1 VSEFFDEVDE
11 EVRRDQLKKLWD
23 RHSLLIISVAILIV
37 AAVGGW
43 RGYQYWQN
51 KQAAEAG
58 ARFEA
63 ALKLSDDN
71 KHAEAEEAFNQI
83 IAAAPPGYRMLAR
96 FQAAAQIATHDR
108 PAAVKAYDAIA
119 ADTSL
124 GQTERDLAQLRASSL
139 LVDTTRYA
147 EIRQRLEPLSGQ
159 DRTYH
164 HSARELLALSAWHG
178 NDAAATR
185 QWVDL
190 ITTDSDTPASLR
202 ARIESLRAL
211 LPPAAKS

>member
-11 EVRRDQLKKLWD
+11 EVRREQLKKLWD
-23 RHSLLIISVAILIV
+23 RYNWLIISVAILVV

-51 KQAAEAG
+51 KLASEAG
-58 ARFEA
+58 AQFEA

-71 KHAEAEEAFNQI
+71 KHTEAEAAFNKVI
-83 IAAAPPGYRMLAR
+83 ETAPFGYRMLAR
-96 FQAAAQIATHDR
+96 FRAAAEIEARDK

-124 GQTERDLAQLRASSL
+124 GQTERDLAQLRASGL
-139 LVDTTRYA
+139 LVDTAPYA
-147 EIRQRLEPLSGQ
+147 EIKQRLEPLSAQ
-159 DRTYH
+159 DRTFH
-164 HSARELLALSAWHG
+164 HSARELLALSAWRG
-178 NDAAATR
+178 NDTTATR

-202 ARIESLRAL
+202 TRIESLKAL

>member
-11 EVRRDQLKKLWD
+11 EVRREQLKKLWD
-23 RHSLLIISVAILIV
+23 RYNWLIVSLAILIV

-43 RGYQYWQN
+43 RGYQYWQA

-71 KHAEAEEAFNQI
+71 KHAEAEEAFNKI
-83 IAAAPPGYRMLAR
+83 IATAPSGYRMLAR
-96 FQAAAQIATHDR
+96 FQAAAQLVARDR
-108 PAAVKAYDAIA
+108 AAAVKAYDAIA
-119 ADTSL
+119 ADTGL
-124 GQTERDLAQLRASSL
+124 RQTERDLAQLRASAL
-139 LVDTTRYA
+139 LIDTAPYT
-147 EIRQRLEPLSGQ
+147 EIKQRLEPLSAQ
-159 DRTYH
+159 DRTFH
-164 HSARELLALSAWHG
+164 HSARELLALSAWRG
-178 NDAAATR
+178 SDTTATR
-185 QWVDL
+185 QWIDL
-190 ITTDSDTPASLR
+190 ITTDSDTPANLR

>member
-11 EVRRDQLKKLWD
+11 EVRREQLKRLWD
-23 RHSLLIISVAILIV
+23 RHSWLIVSAAILIV

-51 KQAAEAG
+51 KLAAEAG
-58 ARFEA
+58 AQFEA
-63 ALKLSDDN
+63 AQKLSDDN
-71 KHAEAEEAFNQI
+71 KHAEAEAAFNKL
-83 IAAAPPGYRMLAR
+83 IASAPFGYRMLAR
-96 FQAAAQIATHDR
+96 FRAAAETETRDK

-119 ADTSL
+119 ADTGL

-139 LVDTTRYA
+139 LVDSAPYA
-147 EIRQRLEPLSGQ
+147 EIKQRLEPLSAQ
-159 DRTYH
+159 DRTFH
-164 HSARELLALSAWHG
+164 HGARELLALSAWHG
-178 NDAAATR
+178 NDTTATR
-185 QWVDL
+185 QWIDL

-202 ARIESLRAL
+202 SRVDGLRAL

>member
-11 EVRRDQLKKLWD
+11 EVRREQLKKLWD
-23 RHSLLIISVAILIV
+23 RHSGLIVSVAILIV
-37 AAVGGW
+37 AAVGGY
-43 RGYQYWQN
+43 RAYQYWQN

-58 ARFEA
+58 VQFEA
-63 ALKLSDDN
+63 ALKLADDN
-71 KHAEAEEAFNQI
+71 KPAEAEAAFNKI
-83 IAAAPPGYRMLAR
+83 VATAPSGYRMLAR
-96 FQAAAQIATHDR
+96 FQAAAQIAAHDK
-108 PAAVKAYDAIA
+108 PAAAKAYNAIA

-124 GQTERDLAQLRASSL
+124 GQTERDLAQLRASAL
-139 LVDTTRYA
+139 LVDTAPYT
-147 EIRQRLEPLSGQ
+147 EIKQRLEPLSGQ
-159 DRTYH
+159 DRTFH
-164 HSARELLALSAWHG
+164 HSARELLALSAWRG
-178 NDAAATR
+178 NDATATR

>member
-1 VSEFFDEVDE
+1 MV
-11 EVRRDQLKKLWD
+11 
-23 RHSLLIISVAILIV
+23 V

-51 KQAAEAG
+51 KLASEAG
-58 ARFEA
+58 LQFEA

-71 KHAEAEEAFNQI
+71 KHAEAEAAFNKV
-83 IAAAPPGYRMLAR
+83 IATAPFGYRMLAR
-96 FQAAAQIATHDR
+96 FRAAAEIEARDK

-124 GQTERDLAQLRASSL
+124 GQTERDLAQLRASAL
-139 LVDTTRYA
+139 LVDTAPYA
-147 EIRQRLEPLSGQ
+147 EIKQRLEPLSAQ
-159 DRTYH
+159 DRTFH
-164 HSARELLALSAWHG
+164 HSARELLALSAWRG
-178 NDAAATR
+178 NDTSATR

-202 ARIESLRAL
+202 SRIDGLRAL